1 VKQRL
6 WLLVAWVVLAAT
18 VWVRPTPQVSLAAVK
33 SAAADSFSFG
43 VAGDYDGNENA
54 AENLTHIGQAGLAF
68 QVALGDL
75 SYGFFPTE
83 AQWCNFV
90 KERVGA
96 DFPFQLV
103 SGDHEDNGP
112 EGDIR
117 EFAKCLPDRMGSVG
131 EYGEQY
137 YFDYPRSNPLI
148 RVILLSPTLQF
159 ADEPSGTNYKEGSP
173 RYEWTEA
180 AIDDARAKG
189 IPWVA
194 AGTHKQ
200 CLSIARLA
208 GCEVGPDLLNM
219 LVEKRVDLLFMAH
232 DHSYQRGKQLTHG
245 AGCDRIPVSSFNGH
259 CVGGT
264 ADPNGR
270 YTKGKGTIPMV
281 LGTGGD
287 ALFAVDPSGPTG
299 GYWASWMGNN
309 TAHSHGF
316 GKFDVTRNQLSFNFV
331 GTSDGTYTDSFTI
344 TQEPGLSAGPA
355 AVDFGAQPVGSAAAP
370 RPVTVTNTGPAPIA
384 IGAAT
389 VEAARPGDFPMTA
402 NTCTGATL
410 SAGGSCSI
418 SAGFAPS
425 ATGPMAGTV
434 VFQND
439 SSSGPLRIRIAGT
452 ATPAG
457 AGGATP
463 PPGGSA
469 ATSGYWMTSA
479 EGAIYSFGNAAPHGS
494 TADTK
499 LARPIVTMASTP
511 TGNGYWLVASDGGI
525 FSFGD
530 ARFYG
535 STGSIA
541 LAKPIVGMAP
551 TPSGLGYW
559 LVASDGGIFAF
570 GDATFYGST
579 GAIKLAKPIVTMG
592 STPSGRGYWLAASD
606 GGIFAFG
613 DARFYGSTGAIRIVQ
628 PIVGMA
634 SARSGAGYWLV
645 AADGGIFAFG
655 DARFQGSTG
664 AIKLAKPII
673 GMVSSRS
680 GEGYLLVAS
689 DGGIFAFGDAAF
701 QGSAGSLGLTKP
713 VVSAAAHP

>member
-83 AQWCNFV
+83 AEWCNFV

-131 EYGEQY
+131 EYGKQY

-219 LVEKRVDLLFMAH
+219 LVVKRVDLLFMAH
-232 DHSYQRGKQLTHG
+232 DHSYQRGRQLTHG

-259 CVGGT
+259 CLGGT
-264 ADPNGR
+264 ADSNGR
-270 YTKGKGTIPMV
+270 YTTPPDRRRS
-281 LGTGGD
+281 TSAPNRSA
-287 ALFAVDPSGPTG
+287 ALRRHARSPSPTPDRPR
-299 GYWASWMGNN
+299 S
-309 TAHSHGF
+309 
-316 GKFDVTRNQLSFNFV
+316 
-331 GTSDGTYTDSFTI
+331 
-344 TQEPGLSAGPA
+344 PSAPRRSRLPGPA
-355 AVDFGAQPVGSAAAP
+355 
-370 RPVTVTNTGPAPIA
+370 
-384 IGAAT
+384 
-389 VEAARPGDFPMTA
+389 
-402 NTCTGATL
+402 
-410 SAGGSCSI
+410 
-418 SAGFAPS
+418 
-425 ATGPMAGTV
+425 
-434 VFQND
+434 
-439 SSSGPLRIRIAGT
+439 
-452 ATPAG
+452 
-457 AGGATP
+457 
-463 PPGGSA
+463 
-469 ATSGYWMTSA
+469 
-479 EGAIYSFGNAAPHGS
+479 
-494 TADTK
+494 
-499 LARPIVTMASTP
+499 
-511 TGNGYWLVASDGGI
+511 
-525 FSFGD
+525 
-530 ARFYG
+530 
-535 STGSIA
+535 
-541 LAKPIVGMAP
+541 
-551 TPSGLGYW
+551 
-559 LVASDGGIFAF
+559 
-570 GDATFYGST
+570 TF
-579 GAIKLAKPIVTMG
+579 
-592 STPSGRGYWLAASD
+592 R
-606 GGIFAFG
+606 
-613 DARFYGSTGAIRIVQ
+613 
-628 PIVGMA
+628 
-634 SARSGAGYWLV
+634 
-645 AADGGIFAFG
+645 
-655 DARFQGSTG
+655 
-664 AIKLAKPII
+664 
-673 GMVSSRS
+673 
-680 GEGYLLVAS
+680 
-689 DGGIFAFGDAAF
+689 
-701 QGSAGSLGLTKP
+701 
-713 VVSAAAHP
+713 